1 MEVQEGIPRH
11 LAVIMDGNGRWA
23 AKRGQPPL
31 FGHRAGVDA
40 LDRTMQYCKDVG
52 IRFLT
57 VYAFSTENWSRSK
70 EEVGGL
76 MSLLSFYIKNKR
88 KNLIK
93 DGIRFR
99 VIGRRADL
107 SESLQKEILSLEK
120 ATEKGEFTLLVALS
134 YGGRAEIVDA
144 VNSILKSGKSVSV
157 TEADF
162 AQHLYAPDVPD
173 PDLIIRTSGECR
185 VSNFLLWQSAYSEY
199 YFAPEL
205 WPDFNREVFD
215 RALESFSSRKR
226 RMGGR

>member
-40 LDRTMQYCKDVG
+40 LARTMQYCKDVG